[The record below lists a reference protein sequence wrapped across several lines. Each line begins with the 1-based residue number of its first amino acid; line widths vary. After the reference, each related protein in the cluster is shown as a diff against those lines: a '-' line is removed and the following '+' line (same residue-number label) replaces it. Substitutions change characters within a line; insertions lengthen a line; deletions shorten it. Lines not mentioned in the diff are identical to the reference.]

1 MRDKDLELNTGCM
14 KPGSLRDVL
23 LGVAIV
29 VAAASVVVRAS
40 AQELRESLDVE
51 GTYKSDFIV
60 PERINKAPAL
70 VDAELS
76 ETPLRYESAGVA
88 ANFSPSS
95 PSIPAT
101 VWGGERLL
109 SPSLGYV
116 DISLGSWLDADVS
129 AGVSLLRNCD
139 NQLNLRLQHNSTS
152 LWRPFKNLWPDGY
165 KSETRKSYQE
175 QLGLDYYHNFRN
187 AGILSAS
194 AQYHFGYFN
203 YFGILPPSTSSVA
216 PIPDKLQNT
225 LAAPTQTLNDV
236 SMKLGWQSPSEKS
249 TRWYAGAGARYFGY
263 RTATRETAVNLRGGL
278 SSEYTPSSTFG
289 VDASGNILLY
299 SSHDGISHPS
309 NYGALSLTPFYEY
322 RRSNIRLRLGVDL
335 DFTFNADG
343 NYPDEKY
350 GVFHAAP
357 DVRFDALGKG
367 VDFYINIT
375 GGQNLHS
382 LAYTSQYDP
391 YRNPRL
397 ESTQPVYTPIDLN
410 MGLTMTPF
418 AGFEGRLNLRFASM
432 RHAPMGGWY
441 MASLNDPSLPLPEL
455 YRYNLSGFQVG
466 LDLGYRLNGI
476 FRVNFSGTYTPQHD
490 ATGIFNGLDRPRWV
504 LNAEGEVTPLKGLSL
519 AVGYSYRGVRTIY
532 SILPESA
539 EMGSGMAPR
548 VVTTTDDAEN
558 IEPEI
563 ISRRLGDISNLYFRA
578 SYAITRNFSLT
589 FKADNLL
596 NRRHEILPDIPTE
609 GITFHGGLQFLF

>member
-1 MRDKDLELNTGCM
+1 MKYTDSKLNIGCG
-14 KPGSLRDVL
+14 KSRSLREML
-23 LGVAIV
+23 FSIAI
-29 VAAASVVVRAS
+29 VAAAASAGVPVS
-40 AQELRESLDVE
+40 AQELRESVDVE

-70 VDAELS
+70 IDAELG

-88 ANFSPSS
+88 ASFSPSS
-95 PSIPAT
+95 PSLPAT
-101 VWGGERLL
+101 VWGGERML
-109 SPSLGYV
+109 SPSRGYV
-116 DISLGSWLDADVS
+116 DISVGSWLDADVS
-129 AGVSLLRNCD
+129 AGVSLLRSRN
-139 NQLNLRLQHNSTS
+139 NQLNLRLQHNSKS
-152 LWRPFKNLWPDGY
+152 LWRPFKNLWPEGFR
-165 KSETRKSYQE
+165 SEMRKSYQE
-175 QLGLDYYHNFRN
+175 QLGIDYYHNFKN
-187 AGILSAS
+187 VGSISAS

-203 YFGILPPSTSSVA
+203 YFGILPPAISSASSPSGKLENVA
-216 PIPDKLQNT
+216 I
-225 LAAPTQTLNDV
+225 APTQTLNDAA
-236 SMKLGWQSPSEKS
+236 LRLEWESPAARS

-278 SSEYTPSSTFG
+278 SSEYTPSSSFG
-289 VDASGNILLY
+289 VDAEGNILLY
-299 SSHDGISHPS
+299 SSHEGITNPS

-322 RRSNIRLRLGVDL
+322 RRKNIRLRLGVDL

-343 NYPDEKY
+343 NYPEEKY

-382 LAYTSQYDP
+382 LAYTAQYDP

-455 YRYNLSGFQVG
+455 YRYNLSGFLVG

-476 FRVNFSGTYTPQHD
+476 FRVNFNGTYTPQHD

-504 LNAEGEVTPLKGLSL
+504 LNAEGEATPLKGLSL

-532 SILPESA
+532 SVLPESPQTGQRLA
-539 EMGSGMAPR
+539 TR
-548 VVTTTDDAEN
+548 VVTITDDAEN

-609 GITFHGGLQFLF
+609 GITFHGGLQLLF